1 MDKEN
6 NVIWKVVMVF
16 CGLFFGV
23 FVLLYLLQNRKNTSH
38 IVLETQE
45 NDIQNLS
52 NDWKNIFDDLNNA
65 FILITKFKN

>member
-6 NVIWKVVMVF
+6 NAIWKVVVGF

-23 FVLLYLLQNRKNTSH
+23 FALLYLLQNRKNASQ

-52 NDWKNIFDDLNNA
+52 NDWKNIFDDLNNS